1 MIKVSKNAFDL
12 IYETAYQPV
21 HPTSGA
27 GVTQSTRSS
36 PKKACLRMYRG
47 ARIPFFWAFQVRFF
61 SLAGVIQLP
70 PRWPHK
76 QNNAEEVI
84 A

>member
-21 HPTSGA
+21 HLMSGA
-27 GVTQSTRSS
+27 RVTQSTRSS
-36 PKKACLRMYRG
+36 PKKSCLGMYRG
-47 ARIPFFWAFQVRFF
+47 ARIPFFLGIPSPFI

-76 QNNAEEVI
+76 QHNAEDVI